1 MAQIDKPTQ
10 ANGAA
15 LLDGNAI
22 DSVAQLS
29 RQTCF
34 ARLQPL
40 DGLPARQRL
49 LLMPDGKYDILHLTP
64 QPLQATLATPHALL
78 QYVEERRQRSNA
90 DDGRPWEDAVVMLA
104 LREIAWYRDRY
115 DRLERANCVLV
126 VTNAFA
132 TLMTGWRGKQA
143 DLITLLRT
151 TLRGTMPDDRLL
163 AADQRGIASGR
174 GRE

>member
-64 QPLQATLATPHALL
+64 QPLQATVPCAVLGDARKMVDPG
-78 QYVEERRQRSNA
+78 RMRS
-90 DDGRPWEDAVVMLA
+90 
-104 LREIAWYRDRY
+104 
-115 DRLERANCVLV
+115 
-126 VTNAFA
+126 
-132 TLMTGWRGKQA
+132 
-143 DLITLLRT
+143 
-151 TLRGTMPDDRLL
+151 
-163 AADQRGIASGR
+163 
-174 GRE
+174 